1 MTKYCSHC
9 HRALPRTAFHHN
21 RCTWDGRTA
30 WCKRCRSQEQTRA
43 YARKQGYTR
52 GNPRPPQEGT

>member
-1 MTKYCSHC
+1 MTKYCPRC
-9 HRALPRTAFHHN
+9 HRALPLTAFHHN

-52 GNPRPPQEGT
+52 GRR